1 MSLIEKYLLNPKLN
15 VTLSQKKER
24 KKKVIQL
31 CLTLCHPM
39 DYSLPN
45 SSVHGILQARILELV
60 AVPLS
65 RGIFP
70 TQGSNPGL
78 PHWRQIL
85 YCLSHQGIF
94 PEFWDNFKVK
104 RLLKYRK
111 WKPVNPKGNQPWIF
125 IGRTVA
131 ETEAPKL
138 WLPDA
143 KSQLIR
149 KDPDVWWLGKIEG
162 RRKKGKQGMRW
173 LEGITN
179 SMDISLS
186 KLEVIVKDWET
197 LCATVHGF
205 ARSRTQLSDWTTAT
219 K

>member
-125 IGRTVA
+125 IARTVA

-162 RRKKGKQGMRW
+162 RRKKGKHGMRW

-179 SMDISLS
+179 SMDMSLS